1 MCKYID
7 LTVETYEE
15 YFEISISGEG
25 ILLNSIMDIYCST
38 AQEVSDST
46 FIADL
51 SYILCFIIYIS
62 LRVSSKYTLREVI
75 VDHYRFLSSKGY

>member
-38 AQEVSDST
+38 VEVG
-46 FIADL
+46 ADQN
-51 SYILCFIIYIS
+51 
-62 LRVSSKYTLREVI
+62 RMAVDVRDGRSKFFTL
-75 VDHYRFLSSKGY
+75 